1 MSHFARQPHHAE
13 KTRTRDDYRQA
24 LALYLTLARSLD
36 GITPAILK
44 QRHPK
49 VAYSEIERDLAAAI
63 ARREGHG
70 G

>member
-1 MSHFARQPHHAE
+1 MSHFARQPRHAE

-24 LALYLTLARSLD
+24 LALYLTLARTLD
-36 GITPAILK
+36 GVTPEILK